1 MRNKACQFLSAFDI
15 SNIYIFQER
24 TIANKLLKRYIFSI
38 IISLILPLLTS
49 VYNFMSSDN
58 NLIVFLKGYGFVK
71 TPTDYSMVKISN
83 FVSFLIFLIICV
95 CCSFDSANT
104 KFYPKDIAERN
115 IGNKRFK
122 EQLIKYQYKHEYEL
136 CY

>member
-1 MRNKACQFLSAFDI
+1 MRNKARQFLSAFDI

-38 IISLILPLLTS
+38 IISLILYNGK
-49 VYNFMSSDN
+49 YNFMSSDN

-83 FVSFLIFLIICV
+83 FVSLVIILIICV

-122 EQLIKYQYKHEYEL
+122 EQLIKYQ
-136 CY
+136 

>member
-1 MRNKACQFLSAFDI
+1 MRNKARQFLSAFDI

-38 IISLILPLLTS
+38 IILLILPL
-49 VYNFMSSDN
+49 YNFMSSDN

-83 FVSFLIFLIICV
+83 FVSLVIFLIICV

-122 EQLIKYQYKHEYEL
+122 EQLIKYQYF
-136 CY
+136 